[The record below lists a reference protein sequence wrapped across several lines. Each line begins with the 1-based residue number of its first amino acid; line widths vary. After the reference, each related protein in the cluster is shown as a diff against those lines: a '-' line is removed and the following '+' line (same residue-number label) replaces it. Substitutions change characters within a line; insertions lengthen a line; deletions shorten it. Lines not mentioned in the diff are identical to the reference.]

1 MEDNM
6 NHMTKTGLER
16 LTADHWEDYAF
27 PIETVPI
34 KANVDDDPSGD
45 IPIPDRVALIRSDTN
60 EYLATHSLQYRP
72 VLHQDVVNPVMD
84 ILDRISKNYHVN
96 VRMHDN
102 GALMVAKF
110 TCKDILIE
118 DPSLN
123 DYIAYQI
130 TLRNSYNGMWS
141 VMINA
146 YGLRMFCMNECT
158 TPDKIANFKLKHNG
172 IFNYNFE
179 HLEHSIDVFR
189 NSEAKYKA
197 WHKQSVTDTVATM
210 LFEKICY
217 SARPTIDGKHYNAT
231 QVYNLERLWS
241 QYKSEMGRTVWSL
254 YNTVTHWASH
264 PTEVSRPE
272 KTKVERNNAFTK
284 YLQHNNNIFIDTQ
297 EVINV

>member
-1 MEDNM
+1 M
-6 NHMTKTGLER
+6 NHMTKSSIER
-16 LTADHWEDYAF
+16 LATDHWEDYNF
-27 PIETVPI
+27 PIESVPI

-45 IPIPDRVALIRSDTN
+45 IHIPDRVALVRTDTN

-72 VLHQDVVNPVMD
+72 VLHKDVVNPVMN
-84 ILDRISKNYHVN
+84 ILDRISMDYHVN
-96 VRMHDN
+96 VRLHDN

-110 TCKDILIE
+110 TCRDIMIK

-179 HLEHSIDVFR
+179 HLEHSLDVFR
-189 NSEAKYKA
+189 NSEEKYKA
-197 WHKQSVTDTVATM
+197 WHGMRVDEDDADR
-210 LFEKICY
+210 LFQKVCY

-231 QVYNLERLWS
+231 QVYNLQRLWS
-241 QYKSEMGRTVWSL
+241 QYKSEMGSTVWSL

-284 YLQHNNNIFIDTQ
+284 YLQHNNNIFLDIK
-297 EVINV
+297 EVTNV

>member
-6 NHMTKTGLER
+6 NHMTKSSIER
-16 LTADHWEDYAF
+16 LATDHWEDYNF
-27 PIETVPI
+27 PIESVPI

-45 IPIPDRVALIRSDTN
+45 IHIPDRVALVRTDTN

-72 VLHQDVVNPVMD
+72 VLHKDVVNPVMN
-84 ILDRISKNYHVN
+84 ILDRISMDYHVN
-96 VRMHDN
+96 VRLHDN

-110 TCKDILIE
+110 TCRDIMIK

-123 DYIAYQI
+123 DYIAYQV

-179 HLEHSIDVFR
+179 HLEHSLDVFR
-189 NSEAKYKA
+189 NSEEKYKA
-197 WHKQSVTDTVATM
+197 WHGMRVDEDDADR
-210 LFEKICY
+210 LFQKVCY

-231 QVYNLERLWS
+231 QVYNLQRLWS
-241 QYKSEMGRTVWSL
+241 QYKSEMGSTVWSL

-284 YLQHNNNIFIDTQ
+284 YLQHNNNIFLDIK
-297 EVINV
+297 EVTNV

>member
-1 MEDNM
+1 M
-6 NHMTKTGLER
+6 NHMTKSGLER
-16 LTADHWEDYAF
+16 LTTDHWEDYNF

-34 KANVDDDPSGD
+34 KANLYYPSVN
-45 IPIPDRVALIRSDTN
+45 IPIHDRVALIRTDTN

-72 VLHQDVVNPVMD
+72 VLHNDVVNPVMN
-84 ILDRISKNYHVN
+84 ILDRISMDYHVN
-96 VRMHDN
+96 VRLHDN

-110 TCKDILIE
+110 TCRDILIK

-179 HLEHSIDVFR
+179 HLEHSLDVFR
-189 NSEAKYKA
+189 SNETRFHQWY
-197 WHKQSVTDTVATM
+197 HTRVYETDAIKLFNKLTYTPKPTV
-210 LFEKICY
+210 
-217 SARPTIDGKHYNAT
+217 DGRYRNETQFANLMQHWGNYRHNIGENKWGLYNA
-231 QVYNLERLWS
+231 
-241 QYKSEMGRTVWSL
+241 
-254 YNTVTHWASH
+254 VTHWISH
-264 PTEVSRPE
+264 PQNVSSTN
-272 KTKVERNNAFTK
+272 KTTVERNNKFTK
-284 YLQHNNNIFIDTQ
+284 YLQHNNNIFLDIK
-297 EVINV
+297 EVANV

>member
-6 NHMTKTGLER
+6 NHMTKSSIER
-16 LTADHWEDYAF
+16 LATDHWEDYNF
-27 PIETVPI
+27 PIESVPI

-45 IPIPDRVALIRSDTN
+45 IHIPDRVALVRTDTN

-72 VLHQDVVNPVMD
+72 VLHKDVVNPVMN
-84 ILDRISKNYHVN
+84 ILDRISMDYHIN
-96 VRMHDN
+96 VKLHDN

-110 TCKDILIE
+110 TCRDIMIK

-123 DYIAYQI
+123 DYIAYQV

-172 IFNYNFE
+172 IFNYNFD
-179 HLEHSIDVFR
+179 HLEHSLDVFR
-189 NSEAKYKA
+189 NSEEKYKA
-197 WHKQSVTDTVATM
+197 WHGMRVNEDDAER
-210 LFEKICY
+210 LFQKVCY

-231 QVYNLERLWS
+231 QVYNLQRLWS
-241 QYKSEMGRTVWSL
+241 QYKSEMGSTVWSL

-284 YLQHNNNIFIDTQ
+284 YLQHNNNIFLDIK
-297 EVINV
+297 EIA

>member
-16 LTADHWEDYAF
+16 LTTDNWDDYAF

-45 IPIPDRVALIRSDTN
+45 LPIPDRVALIRSDTN
-60 EYLATHSLQYRP
+60 EYLATHSLQYKP
-72 VLHQDVVNPVMD
+72 VKHEDIVNPVMD
-84 ILDRISKNYHVN
+84 ILDRISKDYHVN
-96 VRMHDN
+96 IRMHDN

-179 HLEHSIDVFR
+179 HLEHSINLFR
-189 NSEAKYKA
+189 DNEPRFREWYKTPV
-197 WHKQSVTDTVATM
+197 QETDAMKLFNKLTYTPKPTV
-210 LFEKICY
+210 
-217 SARPTIDGKHYNAT
+217 DGRYRNETQFANLWKLWNNYRQDIGSNKWGLYNA
-231 QVYNLERLWS
+231 
-241 QYKSEMGRTVWSL
+241 
-254 YNTVTHWASH
+254 VTHWISH

-272 KTKVERNNAFTK
+272 RTQVERNTAFTK